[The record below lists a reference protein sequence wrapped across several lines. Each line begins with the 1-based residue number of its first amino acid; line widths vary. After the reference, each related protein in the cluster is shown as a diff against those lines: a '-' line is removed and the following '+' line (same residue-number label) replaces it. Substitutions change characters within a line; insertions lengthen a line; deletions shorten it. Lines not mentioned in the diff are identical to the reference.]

1 MNNFTFAIPTD
12 IRFGKE
18 QIQCLPAELAK
29 LQVKGRRSINDPPL
43 MSEQSL
49 LPLYEGHAGH
59 PVWPFLLR
67 GFPDALQAPA

>member
-43 MSEQSL
+43 MSDQSI
-49 LPLYEGHAGH
+49 LPLYVGHADH
-59 PVWPFLLR
+59 SLWPFLLR
-67 GFPDALQAPA
+67 EFQDVIRFLP

>member
-43 MSEQSL
+43 RSAQS
-49 LPLYEGHAGH
+49 P
-59 PVWPFLLR
+59 
-67 GFPDALQAPA
+67 